1 MCGASIDNLIIPG
14 YPRNIEA
21 FHTYVKMVLAKPENT
36 NVRKQF
42 DLTGKVAAVTGGTR
56 GIGVEVARGLA
67 EAGADVSS
75 LPPLVFLTYV
85 YFLSLPDRDYIHVL
99 KGC

>member
-1 MCGASIDNLIIPG
+1 
-14 YPRNIEA
+14 
-21 FHTYVKMVLAKPENT
+21 MVLAKPENT

-56 GIGVEVARGLA
+56 GIGVEAARGLA

-75 LPPLVFLTYV
+75 FIDSLRWYFCNTCSLFSPRSQLYTHLQKMPKKSPLRWPPKLV
-85 YFLSLPDRDYIHVL
+85 S
-99 KGC
+99 KW

>member
-1 MCGASIDNLIIPG
+1 MDNQIA
-14 YPRNIEA
+14 N
-21 FHTYVKMVLAKPENT
+21 VKMVLAKPENT

-56 GIGVEVARGLA
+56 GIGVEAARGLA

-75 LPPLVFLTYV
+75 FMDSCNSLRCNTCS
-85 YFLSLPDRDYIHVL
+85 LSLFFS
-99 KGC
+99 

>member
-1 MCGASIDNLIIPG
+1 MCGAVSKAAPG
-14 YPRNIEA
+14 FGRNTFSSNQIA
-21 FHTYVKMVLAKPENT
+21 NVKMVLAKPENT

-56 GIGVEVARGLA
+56 GIGVEAARGLA

-75 LPPLVFLTYV
+75 FVEILA
-85 YFLSLPDRDYIHVL
+85 H
-99 KGC
+99 